1 MVAMSGTPL
10 VSFVMSVRDGERYL
24 AAAIDSVLEQ
34 TLTDFELVVIDDGST
49 DSSPQILDEY
59 ASSDERVLVHRQEN
73 SGLTR
78 SLNRGFARARA
89 ALIARLDADDVARP
103 DRLER
108 QVGYLARNPEVGL
121 VGGAVVF
128 IDGDGRPFAEAQYPT
143 SDAEIRAAFSFTTP
157 FVHSAATM
165 RREVWD
171 AAGGYR
177 TAFPYAE
184 DLDLWVRIGA
194 VSQLANLDETVVSYR
209 IHPQQITLAQLER
222 QSLSVLG
229 ARIVSRALAQGRP
242 DPFAETALVDG
253 QELLRAGASV
263 EDMTTE
269 FVQLAVWLAK
279 TLSRAGQ
286 PEAAARLFGEA
297 EARARSDSGSRAL
310 VSSVE
315 VARERVR
322 SR

>member
-1 MVAMSGTPL
+1 MSPIPV

-34 TLTDFELVVIDDGST
+34 SFTDFELVVIDDGST
-49 DSSPQILDEY
+49 DSSPRILDEY
-59 ASSDERVLVHRQEN
+59 ASSDARVLVHRHEN
-73 SGLTR
+73 VGLVT
-78 SLNRGFARARA
+78 SLNRGVAYARS

-108 QVGYLARNPEVGL
+108 QVGYLMRHPEVGL
-121 VGGAVVF
+121 VGGAAVF
-128 IDGDGRPFAEAQYPT
+128 IDETGRAFAEGRYPAG
-143 SDAEIRAAFSFTTP
+143 DAEIRDAFSTTTP
-157 FVHSAATM
+157 FVHSAVTM
-165 RREVWD
+165 RREVFD

-177 TAFPYAE
+177 AAFLYAE
-184 DLDLWVRIGA
+184 DLDLWLRIGA
-194 VSQLANLDETVVSYR
+194 VSRLANLDETVVSYR
-209 IHPQQITLAQLER
+209 IHSQQITVMQLEQ
-222 QSLSVLG
+222 QSLSTLG
-229 ARIVSRALAQGRP
+229 ARVASQALAQGRP
-242 DPFAETALVDG
+242 DPFAEAMLVDR
-253 QELLRAGASV
+253 QALLAAGAST
-263 EDMTTE
+263 EDMARE

-286 PEAAARLFGEA
+286 ADAAADLFGEA

-322 SR
+322 RR